1 MTASDG
7 VATDRSEGG
16 PTIAQGAGLALALL
30 GLINLFNYMDR
41 VLFSVLL
48 EPIKAELGFSDA
60 RMGLLGGFAF
70 ALFYAVFGLAMGRL
84 ADRTNRVRVIAVSL
98 ALWSLAT
105 AACGLAR
112 SFIGLFAARMTVGV
126 GEAGCVPSAHSLIG
140 DLFPPERR
148 AWAVSVF
155 TGIGSLGSMI
165 GLVVAAAL
173 VAEHGWRMVFF
184 YFGLPGLA
192 LALVIPLVL
201 REPPRGRFDRG
212 GATRPPA
219 LKPALAD
226 LLGSAAVIHLLI
238 AIPFYYVTVGLATW
252 IPAFFQRV
260 HGVGI
265 ADFGRSGGLALGL
278 GVLIGTFAG
287 GWLANRLIRRARS
300 WEFRLPA
307 LAGLVSAPLFAA
319 TFLVGDTG
327 LAYGLLFLAFLV
339 SGLGMGPSMSCMQV
353 VAGPH
358 VRATAI
364 AFMVFATSII
374 SYGGAPAL
382 VGLIS
387 DLALAHG
394 LATDGGA
401 SLRLALIVTLL
412 PPLIS
417 GLFFQAALNR
427 RRRIDP
433 EL

>member
-7 VATDRSEGG
+7 IATR

-30 GLINLFNYMDR
+30 GLINLFNYMGR

-60 RMGLLGGFAF
+60 R
-70 ALFYAVFGLAMGRL
+70 MGRL

-105 AACGLAR
+105 SACGLAR

-165 GLVVAAAL
+165 GLVV
-173 VAEHGWRMVFF
+173 
-184 YFGLPGLA
+184 
-192 LALVIPLVL
+192 
-201 REPPRGRFDRG
+201 
-212 GATRPPA
+212 
-219 LKPALAD
+219 
-226 LLGSAAVIHLLI
+226 
-238 AIPFYYVTVGLATW
+238 
-252 IPAFFQRV
+252 
-260 HGVGI
+260 
-265 ADFGRSGGLALGL
+265 
-278 GVLIGTFAG
+278 
-287 GWLANRLIRRARS
+287 
-300 WEFRLPA
+300 
-307 LAGLVSAPLFAA
+307 SAPLFAA

-339 SGLGMGPSMSCMQV
+339 SGLGMGPSISCMQV

-358 VRATAI
+358 IRATAI

-394 LATDGGA
+394 LATDAGA

-427 RRRIDP
+427 RRRIDS

>member
-7 VATDRSEGG
+7 IATR
-16 PTIAQGAGLALALL
+16 PPIAQGAGLALALL

-48 EPIKAELGFSDA
+48 EPIKVEMGFSDA

-112 SFIGLFAARMTVGV
+112 SFLGLFAARMTVGV

-165 GLVVAAAL
+165 GLVVAGAL
-173 VAEHGWRMVFF
+173 VAEHGWRMVFL
-184 YFGLPGLA
+184 YFGLPGLV
-192 LALVIPLVL
+192 LALIVPLVL
-201 REPPRGRFDRG
+201 REPPRGRFDRT
-212 GATRPPA
+212 GAAGQPPA
-219 LKPALAD
+219 LKPALAE
-226 LLGSAAVIHLLI
+226 LLGSAAVVHLLI
-238 AIPFYYVTVGLATW
+238 AIPFFYVTVGLATW

-260 HGVGI
+260 HGVGV
-265 ADFGRSGGLALGL
+265 AEFGRSGGLALGL

-307 LAGLVSAPLFAA
+307 LAGLVCAPLFAA
-319 TFLVGDTG
+319 TFLVADTR

-412 PPLIS
+412 PPLVS